1 MKKNSLFKALL
12 IVFMIYIFLSWVI
25 PTGYFSSGS
34 YIKDAIE
41 PVGLFD
47 MITYPLVTIT
57 SSVFILS
64 ALVFLCIGGFY
75 GILNKTGA
83 YSNFLN
89 SIVQKQKGN
98 EKVTLVV
105 IALIFTIFSSLTS
118 LNLPLFILV
127 PFAASILLLAG
138 YNKFTSLFATIGG
151 ILIGNMASTYGFN
164 VAGYISYLTKNINDS
179 ILIRILFLI
188 LLTALFIV
196 TLLKLAKLEKV
207 KAEEIPLYEKNLDK
221 DKKATPLIIVSII
234 TILVIFTGMINW
246 SELFNIKFF
255 DNLLT
260 SVSGFKIGGY
270 TLFGNLLGTLPALGA
285 WTNYEICL
293 VLIINSFIIGKL
305 YHLTFSE
312 IISAFIDGAKK
323 MLPVALATILA
334 SVIFL
339 LMNTNSNGYTI
350 YNTMT
355 NSILG
360 TSSNLNIF
368 KMSFVTAI
376 GSFLFNDFP
385 YLLSALYAPIT
396 ALYTDTSLIG
406 MITQTIFGLIQ
417 FITPTSVL
425 LVAGLIYFDV
435 SYTEW
440 LKKLWRFLISLL
452 IAIVIILI
460 IMIIL

>member
-1 MKKNSLFKALL
+1 MKINSLFKALL

-25 PTGYFSSGS
+25 PPGYFSSGS
-34 YIKDAIE
+34 YVKDAIE

-89 SIVQKQKGN
+89 SIIQKQKGN

-221 DKKATPLIIVSII
+221 D
-234 TILVIFTGMINW
+234 IN
-246 SELFNIKFF
+246 NK
-255 DNLLT
+255 
-260 SVSGFKIGGY
+260 
-270 TLFGNLLGTLPALGA
+270 
-285 WTNYEICL
+285 
-293 VLIINSFIIGKL
+293 
-305 YHLTFSE
+305 
-312 IISAFIDGAKK
+312 
-323 MLPVALATILA
+323 
-334 SVIFL
+334 
-339 LMNTNSNGYTI
+339 
-350 YNTMT
+350 
-355 NSILG
+355 
-360 TSSNLNIF
+360 
-368 KMSFVTAI
+368 
-376 GSFLFNDFP
+376 
-385 YLLSALYAPIT
+385 
-396 ALYTDTSLIG
+396 
-406 MITQTIFGLIQ
+406 
-417 FITPTSVL
+417 
-425 LVAGLIYFDV
+425 
-435 SYTEW
+435 
-440 LKKLWRFLISLL
+440 
-452 IAIVIILI
+452 
-460 IMIIL
+460 